1 MIHTQKG
8 SATSTRTTAEQILP
22 TFFNPYTLWDR
33 IRNYHVELEVY
44 ELLVLSAWAGYFLFS
59 IYLIEIVIL
68 TLFIWELIAAPRV
81 ISIANLNYF
90 PNKEVPLNPMSRE

>member
-1 MIHTQKG
+1 M
-8 SATSTRTTAEQILP
+8 
-22 TFFNPYTLWDR
+22 FFNPYTLWDR